1 MLLSA
6 GIAAQAQGIAK
17 EEGEAIASYL
27 QLNASQ
33 KQKVIKLFTAEEKK
47 FKQERD
53 NKAAA
58 KRLSPKDVDARKKAA
73 AKPKSHASS
82 KPKVKHG
89 GVKARTTPTDR
100 LVRIAYG
107 KAQRHPSIQKEMKGI
122 LTPAQFAKWNQLGK

>member
-6 GIAAQAQGIAK
+6 GIAANAQGIAK
-17 EEGEAIASYL
+17 EEGEAIATYL

-47 FKQERD
+47 LKQERE

-58 KRLSPKDVDARKKAA
+58 IRLSQKDRSAREKAA
-73 AKPKSHASS
+73 ATPKSHASS
-82 KPKVKHG
+82 KPKTNHG

-100 LVRIAYG
+100 LVRVAFG
-107 KAQRHPSIQKEMKGI
+107 KARSHPSIQQGMKDI
-122 LTPAQFAKWNQLGK
+122 LTSAQFAKWNALGK